1 MSQLTPSPWLFQ
13 LNRQRPVSELADHA
27 RTDVAIVGAGIS
39 GVVTAFF
46 TLKYTDKKVILVD
59 AGKVAHGATG
69 HNAGQITSYFERPF
83 QDIVREF
90 GLPMAAAGQAAVDTA
105 WQFIEEIYADAR
117 LTAPFSQFVGYAG
130 LAKWSDLDAHLADIA
145 LQTEAG
151 IAQES
156 VMVAKEV
163 GDPEGVLANYRGL
176 YTLVPQQELLD
187 LLQSKDKDYIALL
200 SKRKGC
206 LNSALFTEELVGYL
220 LSTYSQRFILAEH
233 APVQVVELSSSCGRL
248 HIGDKTVVAENIV
261 LCTNGFEKFEIKNLI
276 GPDLGPA
283 FHRLVRGV
291 VGYMAG
297 YVDERNEPPIAISY
311 MPKKNLSTADGET
324 DPYYYLTR
332 RPFPLHEGSR
342 HTLVCIGGPE
352 ALMDDTNQYRPDHP
366 YPTEAQ
372 AEIDAFMR
380 RTYGP
385 APDTIEYRFL
395 WHGLMG
401 FTPTNLRVVGPEPRN
416 PVLLYNLGCNGVGI
430 LPSLFGGRTIA
441 RHLSGEDVPKSIFS
455 PQ

>member
-1 MSQLTPSPWLFQ
+1 MSELTPSPWLFQ
-13 LNRQRPVSELADHA
+13 LNRQRPVSELATHA
-27 RTDVAIVGAGIS
+27 QTDVAIVGAGIS

-46 TLKYTDKKVILVD
+46 TLKYTDKKVVLVE

-90 GLPMAAAGQAAVDTA
+90 GLPMAAAGQVAVDTA
-105 WQFIEEIYADAR
+105 WQFIEEIYADAK
-117 LTAPFSQFVGYAG
+117 LTAPFSQFIGYAG
-130 LAKWSDLDAHLADIA
+130 LATWKDLDTHLADIA
-145 LQTEAG
+145 LQAEAG
-151 IAQES
+151 AGEET
-156 VMVAKEV
+156 VLVAKEA
-163 GDPEGVLANYRGL
+163 GDPEGVLANYPGL
-176 YTLVPQQELLD
+176 YTVVPHAEILT
-187 LLQSKDKDYIALL
+187 LLQSKDSDYFALL

-220 LSTYSQRFILAEH
+220 LSTYPQRFILAEH
-233 APVQVVELSSSCGRL
+233 APVQVVELTASCGRL

-261 LCTNGFEKFEIKNLI
+261 LCTNGFEKFEIKNLL
-276 GPDLGPA
+276 GADLSA
-283 FHRLVRGV
+283 QFHRLVRGV

-297 YVDERNEPPIAISY
+297 YLDELNEPPIAISY
-311 MPKKNLSTADGET
+311 MPKNSAAAAEGET
-324 DPYYYLTR
+324 DSYYYLTR
-332 RPFPLHEGSR
+332 RPFPMHAGSR

-380 RTYGP
+380 RTYNP
-385 APDTIEYRFL
+385 APANIEYRFL

-441 RHLSGEDVPKSIFS
+441 RHLAGEDVPKSIFS